1 MDKTVIMKTFI
12 SNLRLAHKFMLVGII
27 ALLMLAIP
35 TFLVV
40 RASQDKL
47 TGAKA
52 ELKGMAPVGDALQL
66 LRLTQQH
73 RGLSAAILAG
83 NEGMLAA
90 RQAKQIEVGKAL
102 EQARTSVKVLGD
114 GQLDALIERMANDW
128 RALSG
133 AVAAKGV
140 DGPQS
145 FARHTAL
152 ITEELGYL
160 EDITF
165 SSGIVL
171 DADPATY
178 FLQSA
183 VFMSLPRITEELG
196 QMRARGAALLTRGEA
211 SAEDKARFDAMSGQ
225 IRLNSRETAKLLAMV
240 GHFSPGTLQSLAAP
254 MASAT
259 AAAGQAVKL
268 ADDKILRAD
277 TLNYPATEYF
287 DAYTRMI
294 DEHFKLI
301 DAGYKSLGV
310 SFNQQVTSAR
320 NGLIGM
326 LGGLAALAVLA
337 AWVMWLTTHIVTR
350 AVGSALQLAQAV
362 AAGDLSTHV
371 QVSGRDE
378 VAQLLRALEAM
389 NQSLVGVVTG
399 VRRNA
404 ESVATASDQIAQGN
418 QDLSNRTEQQ
428 AAALEQTAA
437 TMDQLGTTVRQTST
451 NAQQANQLA
460 MNASDVAM
468 QGGDVVSQVV
478 DTMRGINDSSSKIA
492 DIIGVIDGIAF
503 QTNILALNAAV
514 EAARAGEQ
522 GRGFAVVAS
531 EVRSLAKRSA
541 DAAKEI
547 KSLIATSVERVGK
560 GTELVD
566 QAGQTMQEVVRAI
579 KRVTD
584 IMGEIAAASKE
595 QSAGVGQVG
604 EAVTQMDHATQQN
617 AALVE
622 ESAAAAGSLRMQA
635 TQLVQAV
642 AVFKLSGEALALPA

>member
-12 SNLRLAHKFMLVGII
+12 SNLRLAHKFMLVSII

-35 TFLVV
+35 TFLVA

-47 TGAKA
+47 AAAKA

-73 RGLSAAILAG
+73 RGLSAAVMAG
-83 NEGMLAA
+83 NEGMAAA
-90 RQAKQIEVGKAL
+90 RQAKQAEVGKAL
-102 EQARTSVKVLGD
+102 EQARTSVKALGD
-114 GQLDALIERMANDW
+114 SQLDALIERMADDW
-128 RALSG
+128 RVLSR

-160 EDITF
+160 EDITY

-171 DADPATY
+171 DSDPATY
-178 FLQSA
+178 FLQAA

-225 IRLNSRETAKLLAMV
+225 IRLNNRETAKLLAMV
-240 GHFSPGTLQSLAAP
+240 GHFNPGTRQSLAAP
-254 MASAT
+254 LAAAT
-259 AAAGQAVKL
+259 AAAELAVKL
-268 ADDKILRAD
+268 AQEKILGAD
-277 TLNYPATEYF
+277 KLNYPAAEYF

-301 DAGYKSLGV
+301 DAGYKSLDT

-326 LGGLAALAVLA
+326 LGGLAALAALA
-337 AWVMWLTTHIVTR
+337 AWVMWLTTRSVTH
-350 AVGSALQLAQAV
+350 AVGRALKLAQAV

-437 TMDQLGTTVRQTST
+437 TMDQLGTTVRQTSS
-451 NAQQANQLA
+451 NAQQANRLA
-460 MNASDVAM
+460 MNASDVAV

-478 DTMRGINDSSSKIA
+478 DTMRGINDSSNRIA

-531 EVRSLAKRSA
+531 EVRSLAQRSA

-547 KSLIATSVERVGK
+547 KSLISTSVERVGK

-635 TQLVQAV
+635 TQLVEAV
-642 AVFKLSGEALALPA
+642 AVFKLSGDVLAQPA